1 MAKIMMS
8 ISKHGISIDYRCKS
22 LFSKYKGKKCRDF
35 GTDVCMKCDM
45 CQAEMPAYDATKLLE
60 AYERRSVNEN

>member
-22 LFSKYKGKKCRDF
+22 LYSKYKGKKCKDL
-35 GTDVCMKCDM
+35 GTDICTKCDF
-45 CQAEMPAYDATKLLE
+45 CQAEMSAYDATRLLE
-60 AYERRSVNEN
+60 KFSK